1 MATTLERSAATKPA
15 SRPRPR
21 FARQVE
27 TPAFVLPEG
36 KEIGAVLACTRGPN
50 GDLYILHQP
59 NAQGVAP
66 GSEAESRWLPPL
78 VHLSQSGTFINAWG
92 GPDHIPAVNGVS
104 QWPVALEGLEC
115 DDEGSIWI
123 FGYKT
128 GDNAVLKFSQ
138 NGELLLRIG
147 ERGKTGDDH
156 DTRYL
161 DRPTACYHDIATR
174 EVFISDG
181 YGNNRVIAFHSDT
194 GEFTRLW
201 GAYDGPPAPVDY
213 PDGLQAVV
221 HKVAR
226 GPSGHL
232 YVADRTGCKIRE
244 FELIPGGARCT
255 RTVDVGPGTKVRT
268 TGSCWD
274 IGFSNDGDFMYVA
287 DGSNFRV
294 WIVAMDS
301 FEVLGSTSIHDEHEN
316 EVNQPIHFSLLHRFT
331 VETNGDLLLAMVN
344 AGVKRLKYLGVS

>member
-1 MATTLERSAATKPA
+1 MATTLDRAADAKPA
-15 SRPRPR
+15 ARPRPR
-21 FARQVE
+21 FAREVE
-27 TPAFVLPEG
+27 TPAFDLPDG
-36 KEIGAVLACTRGPN
+36 KALGAVLACTRGPN
-50 GDLYILHQP
+50 GDLFILHQP

-66 GSEAESRWLPPL
+66 GSEKDARWLPPL
-78 VHLSQSGTFINAWG
+78 VHLSQDGRFINAWG
-92 GPDHIPAVNGVS
+92 GPDHVPAVGGVP
-104 QWPVALEGLEC
+104 QWPVAVEGLEC
-115 DDEGSIWI
+115 DDEGNLWI

-138 NGELLLRIG
+138 AGELLLRIG
-147 ERGKTGDDH
+147 ERGKTGDDS

-161 DRPTACYHDIATR
+161 DRPTACHHDVANR
-174 EVFISDG
+174 EVFIADG
-181 YGNNRVIAFHSDT
+181 YGNNRVIAFNSDT

-201 GAYDGPPAPVDY
+201 GAYDGPPRPVEY

-226 GPSGHL
+226 GPNGNL

-244 FELIPGGARCT
+244 FELVPGGARCV
-255 RTVDVGPGTKVRT
+255 RTVDVAPGTKVRT

-274 IGFSNDGDFMYVA
+274 IGFSHDGDFMYIA

-301 FEVLGSTSIHDEHEN
+301 FEVLGSTTVSHEHEN
-316 EVNQPIHFSLLHRFT
+316 EVNQPIHYSLLHRFT
-331 VETNGDLLLAMVN
+331 VEANGDLLLAMVN
-344 AGVKRLKYLGVS
+344 AGVKRLKFLGVG